1 MVAAPP
7 VLRASAVGWPPVGLV
22 TLQGQWAMPV
32 ATRLVDCLWAMCR
45 QEKSAAVAALFGG
58 GGGAARPP
66 ALIRGRRV

>member
-1 MVAAPP
+1 MVAATP
-7 VLRASAVGWPPVGLV
+7 VRRASAVGWPPVGLV

-45 QEKSAAVAALFGG
+45 QEKSAAVAALFAG

-66 ALIRGRRV
+66 ALILRMRG